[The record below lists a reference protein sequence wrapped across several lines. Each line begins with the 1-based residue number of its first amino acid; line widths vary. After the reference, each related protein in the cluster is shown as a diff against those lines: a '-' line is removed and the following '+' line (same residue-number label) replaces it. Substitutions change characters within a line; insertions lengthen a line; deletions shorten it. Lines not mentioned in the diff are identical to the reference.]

1 MRWEDRR
8 LTAKWVPVGRED
20 LRERFF
26 RNSQHSEIKGK
37 GKRYDS
43 GREVAMKCRSMA
55 MLMNR
60 NRSVKGSGGWLFT
73 AR

>member
-1 MRWEDRR
+1 MQPGREVRQEMLITESLQTQNEMGR
-8 LTAKWVPVGRED
+8 PEAAKWVPVGRED

-43 GREVAMKCRSMA
+43 GREVAMKC
-55 MLMNR
+55 
-60 NRSVKGSGGWLFT
+60 
-73 AR
+73 